1 MLNQGN
7 VFSLVSF
14 KHFLRIPCNTTAV
27 KKKQNTKYN
36 KIKTEAAT
44 GGTLS
49 KNYSNKSGNNI
60 RKTPVLESL
69 QRLQHRCF
77 PVNFANFLRT
87 SFLQNNS
94 SGVLQ

>member
-1 MLNQGN
+1 MYFHWYLLNTFFEFHATRLQ
-7 VFSLVSF
+7 L
-14 KHFLRIPCNTTAV
+14 

-49 KNYSNKSGNNI
+49 KNYSNKFGNNI

-94 SGVLQ
+94 GGVLQ